1 MIAAILG
8 AIAAACVSYIVDRVR
23 QKRLN
28 DARLVAEF
36 LYPLQDDLNSL
47 RLRLHNIAERGG
59 RAVMDK
65 EYFLETTTFLLVS
78 PIAHQLR
85 LRNAGMYAA
94 LRQPFRSRSRQQ
106 LLNLQN
112 ALTRNIPD
120 QSAAHHY
127 HWALLAE
134 SCFDEAGQVSYR
146 SFAMRINEE
155 LLLHARQRIYAVV
168 DKLDRYRASEL
179 MANVSEVLSL
189 IAAET
194 RIERMSDSNPDE
206 TQ

>member
-1 MIAAILG
+1 MSEMIAAILG
-8 AIAAACVSYIVDRVR
+8 AIVAACVSYIVDRVR
-23 QKRLN
+23 QNRLN

-36 LYPLQDDLNSL
+36 FYPLQDDLKSL
-47 RLRLHNIAERGG
+47 WLRLHNIAQRGG

-106 LLNLQN
+106 LLNLQK

-120 QSAAHHY
+120 QSAAHHN

-146 SFAMRINEE
+146 SFAMRIN
-155 LLLHARQRIYAVV
+155 
-168 DKLDRYRASEL
+168 
-179 MANVSEVLSL
+179 
-189 IAAET
+189 
-194 RIERMSDSNPDE
+194 
-206 TQ
+206 